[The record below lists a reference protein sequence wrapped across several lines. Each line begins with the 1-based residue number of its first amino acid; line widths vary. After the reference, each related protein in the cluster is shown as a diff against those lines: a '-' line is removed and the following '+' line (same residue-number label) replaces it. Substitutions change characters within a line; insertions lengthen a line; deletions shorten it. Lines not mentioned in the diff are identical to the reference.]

1 MKKSHIIATIIF
13 LCVAVLAIIFSVNYV
28 KPENV
33 ADGTWIGTA
42 PGFKGE
48 IEVSVSTK
56 DGKIVAAEITKIQ
69 DSDFAVK
76 DTAVLLSEIV
86 EKGSLSGVD
95 VVSGATYTS
104 KGIVAAINAALTTA
118 KGTKT
123 VAKNE
128 AKDTETDVVIIGAG
142 GAGLSAAVAAREKGV
157 SVIVLEK
164 MPIVGGN
171 TNYATG
177 GLNASETSIQK
188 NKGIADSNAQ
198 YIEDTMKGGKNI
210 NDKALV
216 TEMVEKSAE
225 TVDWLINL
233 GADLTDV
240 GKMAGSTNS
249 RTHRPTGGAA
259 VGAHLSAALEKAAK
273 AVGADI
279 RLNQEVTKIINENGK
294 AAGVEVSTKDGK
306 YTIKAKAVIIAT
318 GGFGANP
325 SLVES
330 YKPELKGFGTTNH
343 AGATG
348 DALTWAKDFNAA
360 LTDIEQIQTHPTV
373 VPVKNLMI
381 TEAVRGNGAIMI
393 NRDGKRFCTEMATR
407 DVMSEAILKQ
417 TGGTA
422 YLMFDTSIRK
432 SLKAIETYASQGLL
446 TEGATVAELA
456 QKLGIPEAALEK
468 TVSDYNSY
476 VANGNDPD
484 FGRKASE
491 MPRALVEGP
500 YYVVEVGPAIHHTMG
515 GLKINTKTEVIDTKG
530 NVIPALYAAGEVTG
544 GVHGANRLGGNAVA
558 DITVFG
564 KIAGEQAANYALGK

>member
-1 MKKSHIIATIIF
+1 MKKSQIIATIIF
-13 LCVAVLAIIFSVNYV
+13 LIASCCAIFFSCG
-28 KPENV
+28 KAENI
-33 ADGTWIGTA
+33 ADGTWTGKA
-42 PGFKGE
+42 PGFKDE
-48 IEVSVSTK
+48 IEVSITTK
-56 DGKIVAAEITKIQ
+56 DGKIVSADVLKIN
-69 DSDFAVK
+69 DSDFAVN
-76 DTAVLLSEIV
+76 DTKALLAEIV
-86 EKGSLSGVD
+86 KKGSVSNVD

-104 KGIVAAINAALTTA
+104 KGIIAAVNAALASAKGISEATTA
-118 KGTKT
+118 KL
-123 VAKNE
+123 E
-128 AKDTETDVVIIGAG
+128 DTETDVVIIGAG
-142 GAGLSAAVAAREKGV
+142 GAGLSAAVAAREGGA

-177 GLNASETSIQK
+177 GLNASETSIQAK
-188 NKGIADSNAQ
+188 MGISDSNEQ
-198 YIEDTMKGGKNI
+198 YIEDTMVGGKNI
-210 NDKALV
+210 NDLALV

-225 TVDWLINL
+225 TVDWLIKL

-273 AVGADI
+273 AAGADI

-294 AAGVEVSTKDGK
+294 AVGVVVSTKDGE
-306 YTIKAKAVIIAT
+306 YTIKAKAVIVAT

-325 SLVES
+325 TLVES

-393 NRDGKRFCTEMATR
+393 NRDGNRFCTEMATR
-407 DVMSEAILKQ
+407 DVMSAAILEQ

-456 QKLGIPEAALEK
+456 QKLGIPEATLEK

-515 GLKINTKTEVIDTKG
+515 GLKINTKAEVIDTNG

-544 GVHGANRLGGNAVA
+544 GIHGANRLGGNAVA

-564 KIAGEQAANYALGK
+564 KIAGEQAARYALGK

>member
-1 MKKSHIIATIIF
+1 MKKSQIIATIIF
-13 LCVAVLAIIFSVNYV
+13 LIASCCAIFFSCG
-28 KPENV
+28 KAENI
-33 ADGTWIGTA
+33 ADGTWTGKA
-42 PGFKGE
+42 PGFKDE
-48 IEVSVSTK
+48 IEVSITTK
-56 DGKIVAAEITKIQ
+56 DGKIVSADVLKIN
-69 DSDFAVK
+69 DSDFAVN
-76 DTAVLLSEIV
+76 DTKALLAEIV
-86 EKGSLSGVD
+86 KKGSVSNVD

-104 KGIVAAINAALTTA
+104 KGIIAAVNAALASAKGISEATTA
-118 KGTKT
+118 KL
-123 VAKNE
+123 E
-128 AKDTETDVVIIGAG
+128 DTETDVVIIGAG
-142 GAGLSAAVAAREKGV
+142 GAGLSAAVAAREGGA

-177 GLNASETSIQK
+177 GLNASETSIQAK
-188 NKGIADSNAQ
+188 MGISDSNEQ
-198 YIEDTMKGGKNI
+198 YIEDTMVGGKNI
-210 NDKALV
+210 NDLALV

-225 TVDWLINL
+225 TVDWLIKL

-294 AAGVEVSTKDGK
+294 AVGVVVSTKDGE
-306 YTIKAKAVIIAT
+306 YTIKAKAVIVAT

-325 SLVES
+325 TLVES

-393 NRDGKRFCTEMATR
+393 NRDGNRFCTEMATR
-407 DVMSEAILKQ
+407 DVMSAAILEQ

-446 TEGATVAELA
+446 TEGTTVAELA
-456 QKLGIPEAALEK
+456 QKLGIPEATLEK

-515 GLKINTKTEVIDTKG
+515 GLKINTKAEVIDTNG

-544 GVHGANRLGGNAVA
+544 GIHGANRLGGNAVA

-564 KIAGEQAANYALGK
+564 KIAGEQAAKYALGK

>member
-1 MKKSHIIATIIF
+1 MKKSQIIATIIF
-13 LCVAVLAIIFSVNYV
+13 LIASCCAIFFSCG
-28 KPENV
+28 KAENI
-33 ADGTWIGTA
+33 ADGTWTGKA
-42 PGFKGE
+42 PGFKDE
-48 IEVSVSTK
+48 IEVSITTK
-56 DGKIVAAEITKIQ
+56 DGKIVSADVLKIN
-69 DSDFAVK
+69 DSDFAVN
-76 DTAVLLSEIV
+76 DTKALLAEIIK
-86 EKGSLSGVD
+86 KGSVSNVD

-104 KGIVAAINAALTTA
+104 KGIIAAVNAALASAKGISEATTA
-118 KGTKT
+118 KL
-123 VAKNE
+123 E
-128 AKDTETDVVIIGAG
+128 DTETDVVIIGAG
-142 GAGLSAAVAAREKGV
+142 GAGLSAAVAAREGGA

-177 GLNASETSIQK
+177 GLNASETSIQAK
-188 NKGIADSNAQ
+188 MGISDSNEQ
-198 YIEDTMKGGKNI
+198 YIEDTMVGGKNI
-210 NDKALV
+210 NDLALV

-225 TVDWLINL
+225 TVDWLIKL

-273 AVGADI
+273 AAGADI

-294 AAGVEVSTKDGK
+294 AVGVVVSTKDGE
-306 YTIKAKAVIIAT
+306 YTIKAKAVIVAT

-325 SLVES
+325 TLVES

-446 TEGATVAELA
+446 TEAPNCGRSPGCCCEA
-456 QKLGIPEAALEK
+456 IPEGRLHGQGRRKGAPSENFSAFR
-468 TVSDYNSY
+468 SDSWHSLR
-476 VANGNDPD
+476 ADTCCSKRRRSAIGSQRD
-484 FGRKASE
+484 RKALLP
-491 MPRALVEGP
+491 PRCRDPCGFP
-500 YYVVEVGPAIHHTMG
+500 Y
-515 GLKINTKTEVIDTKG
+515 
-530 NVIPALYAAGEVTG
+530 
-544 GVHGANRLGGNAVA
+544 RC
-558 DITVFG
+558 
-564 KIAGEQAANYALGK
+564 

>member
-1 MKKSHIIATIIF
+1 MKKSQIIATIIF
-13 LCVAVLAIIFSVNYV
+13 LIASCCAIFFSCG
-28 KPENV
+28 KAENI
-33 ADGTWIGTA
+33 ADGTWTGKA
-42 PGFKGE
+42 PGFKDE
-48 IEVSVSTK
+48 IEVSITTK
-56 DGKIVAAEITKIQ
+56 DGKIVSADVLKIN
-69 DSDFAVK
+69 DSDFAVN
-76 DTAVLLSEIV
+76 DTKSVLAEIV
-86 EKGSLSGVD
+86 KKGSVSNVD

-104 KGIVAAINAALTTA
+104 KGIIAAVNAALASAKGISEATTA
-118 KGTKT
+118 KL
-123 VAKNE
+123 E
-128 AKDTETDVVIIGAG
+128 DTETDVVIIGAG
-142 GAGLSAAVAAREKGV
+142 GAGLSAAVAARESGAN
-157 SVIVLEK
+157 VIVLEK

-177 GLNASETSIQK
+177 GLNASETSIQEK
-188 NKGIADSNAQ
+188 MGISDSNAQ
-198 YIEDTMKGGKNI
+198 YIEDTMVGGKNI
-210 NDKALV
+210 NDLALV

-225 TVDWLINL
+225 TVDWLIKL

-259 VGAHLSAALEKAAK
+259 VGSHLSAALEKAAK
-273 AVGADI
+273 NAGADV

-294 AAGVEVSTKDGK
+294 AVGVVVSTKDGE

-325 SLVES
+325 AIIES

-393 NRDGKRFCTEMATR
+393 NRDGNRFCTEMATR
-407 DVMSEAILKQ
+407 DVMSAAILEQ

-456 QKLGIPEAALEK
+456 KKLGIPEAALEK

-515 GLKINTKTEVIDTKG
+515 GLKINTKAEVIDTNG

-544 GVHGANRLGGNAVA
+544 GIHGANRLGGNAVA

-564 KIAGEQAANYALGK
+564 KIAGEQAAKYALGK

>member
-1 MKKSHIIATIIF
+1 
-13 LCVAVLAIIFSVNYV
+13 LAS
-28 KPENV
+28 
-33 ADGTWIGTA
+33 A
-42 PGFKGE
+42 
-48 IEVSVSTK
+48 
-56 DGKIVAAEITKIQ
+56 
-69 DSDFAVK
+69 
-76 DTAVLLSEIV
+76 
-86 EKGSLSGVD
+86 
-95 VVSGATYTS
+95 
-104 KGIVAAINAALTTA
+104 KGISEATTA
-118 KGTKT
+118 KL
-123 VAKNE
+123 E
-128 AKDTETDVVIIGAG
+128 DTETDVVIIGAG
-142 GAGLSAAVAAREKGV
+142 GAGLSAAVAAREGGA

-177 GLNASETSIQK
+177 GLNASETSIQAK
-188 NKGIADSNAQ
+188 MGISDSNEQ
-198 YIEDTMKGGKNI
+198 YIEDTMVGGKNI
-210 NDKALV
+210 NDLALV

-225 TVDWLINL
+225 TVDWLIKL

-273 AVGADI
+273 AAGADI

-294 AAGVEVSTKDGK
+294 AVGVVVSTKDGE
-306 YTIKAKAVIIAT
+306 YTIKAKAVIVAT

-325 SLVES
+325 TLVES

-393 NRDGKRFCTEMATR
+393 NRDGNRFCTEMATR
-407 DVMSEAILKQ
+407 DVMSAAILEQ

-456 QKLGIPEAALEK
+456 QKLGIPEATLEK

-515 GLKINTKTEVIDTKG
+515 GLKINTKAEVIDTNG

-544 GVHGANRLGGNAVA
+544 GIHGANRLGGNAVA

-564 KIAGEQAANYALGK
+564 KIAGEQAAKYALGK

>member
-1 MKKSHIIATIIF
+1 MKKSQIIATIIF
-13 LCVAVLAIIFSVNYV
+13 LIASCCAIFFSCG
-28 KPENV
+28 KAENI
-33 ADGTWIGTA
+33 ADGTWTGKA
-42 PGFKGE
+42 PGFKDE
-48 IEVSVSTK
+48 IEVSITTK
-56 DGKIVAAEITKIQ
+56 DGKIVSADVLKIN
-69 DSDFAVK
+69 DSDFAVN
-76 DTAVLLSEIV
+76 DTKALLAEIV
-86 EKGSLSGVD
+86 KKGSVSNVD

-104 KGIVAAINAALTTA
+104 KGIIAAVNAALASAKGISEATTA
-118 KGTKT
+118 KL
-123 VAKNE
+123 E
-128 AKDTETDVVIIGAG
+128 DTETDVVIIGAG
-142 GAGLSAAVAAREKGV
+142 GAGLSAAVAAREGGA

-177 GLNASETSIQK
+177 GLNASETSIQAK
-188 NKGIADSNAQ
+188 MGISDSNEQ
-198 YIEDTMKGGKNI
+198 YIEDTMVGGKNI
-210 NDKALV
+210 NDLALV

-225 TVDWLINL
+225 TVDWLIKL

-273 AVGADI
+273 AAGADI

-294 AAGVEVSTKDGK
+294 AVGVVVSTKDGE

-325 SLVES
+325 TLVES

-393 NRDGKRFCTEMATR
+393 NRDGNRFCTEMATR
-407 DVMSEAILKQ
+407 DVMSAAILEQ

-456 QKLGIPEAALEK
+456 QKLGIPEATLEK
-468 TVSDYNSY
+468 TVTDYNSY

-515 GLKINTKTEVIDTKG
+515 GLKINTKAEVIDTNG

-544 GVHGANRLGGNAVA
+544 GIHGANRLGGNAVA

-564 KIAGEQAANYALGK
+564 KIAGEQAAKYALGK

>member
-1 MKKSHIIATIIF
+1 MKKSQIIATIIF
-13 LCVAVLAIIFSVNYV
+13 LIASCCAIFFSCG
-28 KPENV
+28 KAENI
-33 ADGTWIGTA
+33 ADGTWTGKA
-42 PGFKGE
+42 PGFKDE
-48 IEVSVSTK
+48 IEVSITTK
-56 DGKIVAAEITKIQ
+56 DGKIVSADVLKIN
-69 DSDFAVK
+69 DSDFAVN
-76 DTAVLLSEIV
+76 DTKALLAEIV
-86 EKGSLSGVD
+86 KKGSVSNVD

-104 KGIVAAINAALTTA
+104 KGIIAAVNAALASAKGISEATTA
-118 KGTKT
+118 KL
-123 VAKNE
+123 E
-128 AKDTETDVVIIGAG
+128 DTETDVVIIGAG
-142 GAGLSAAVAAREKGV
+142 GAGLSAAVAAREGGA

-177 GLNASETSIQK
+177 GLNASETSIQAK
-188 NKGIADSNAQ
+188 MGISDSNEQ
-198 YIEDTMKGGKNI
+198 YIEDTMVGGKNI
-210 NDKALV
+210 NDLALV

-225 TVDWLINL
+225 TVDWLIKL

-273 AVGADI
+273 AAGADI

-294 AAGVEVSTKDGK
+294 AVGVVVSTKDGE
-306 YTIKAKAVIIAT
+306 YTIKAKAVIVAT

-325 SLVES
+325 TLVES

-393 NRDGKRFCTEMATR
+393 NRDGNRFCTEMATR
-407 DVMSEAILKQ
+407 DVMSAAILEQ

-468 TVSDYNSY
+468 TVTDYNSY

-515 GLKINTKTEVIDTKG
+515 GLKINTKAEVIDTNG

-544 GVHGANRLGGNAVA
+544 GIHGANRLGGNAVA

-564 KIAGEQAANYALGK
+564 KIAGEQAAKYALGK

>member
-1 MKKSHIIATIIF
+1 MKKSQIIATIIF
-13 LCVAVLAIIFSVNYV
+13 LIASCCAIFFSCG
-28 KPENV
+28 KAENI
-33 ADGTWIGTA
+33 ADGTWTGKA
-42 PGFKGE
+42 PGFKDE
-48 IEVSVSTK
+48 IEVSITTK
-56 DGKIVAAEITKIQ
+56 DGKIVSADVLKIN
-69 DSDFAVK
+69 DSDFAVN
-76 DTAVLLSEIV
+76 DTKALLAEIV
-86 EKGSLSGVD
+86 KKGSVSNVD

-104 KGIVAAINAALTTA
+104 KGIIAAVNAALASAKGISEATTA
-118 KGTKT
+118 KL
-123 VAKNE
+123 E
-128 AKDTETDVVIIGAG
+128 DTETDVVIIGAG
-142 GAGLSAAVAAREKGV
+142 GAGLSAAVAAREGGA

-177 GLNASETSIQK
+177 GLNASETSIQAK
-188 NKGIADSNAQ
+188 MGISDSNEQ
-198 YIEDTMKGGKNI
+198 YIEDTMVGGKNI
-210 NDKALV
+210 NDLALV

-225 TVDWLINL
+225 TVDWLIKL

-273 AVGADI
+273 AAGADI

-294 AAGVEVSTKDGK
+294 AVGVVVSTKDGE
-306 YTIKAKAVIIAT
+306 YTIKAKAVIVAT

-325 SLVES
+325 TLVES

-393 NRDGKRFCTEMATR
+393 NRDGNRFCTEMATR
-407 DVMSEAILKQ
+407 DVMSAAILEQ

-456 QKLGIPEAALEK
+456 QKLGIPEATLEK

-515 GLKINTKTEVIDTKG
+515 GLKINTKAEVIDTNGK
-530 NVIPALYAAGEVTG
+530 VIPALYAAGEVTG
-544 GVHGANRLGGNAVA
+544 GIHGANRLGGNAVA

-564 KIAGEQAANYALGK
+564 KIAGEQAAKYALGK

>member
-1 MKKSHIIATIIF
+1 MKKSQIIATIIF
-13 LCVAVLAIIFSVNYV
+13 LIASCCAIFFSCG
-28 KPENV
+28 KAENI
-33 ADGTWIGTA
+33 ADGTWTGKA
-42 PGFKGE
+42 PGFKDE
-48 IEVSVSTK
+48 IEVSITTK
-56 DGKIVAAEITKIQ
+56 DGKIVSADVLKIN
-69 DSDFAVK
+69 DSDFAVN
-76 DTAVLLSEIV
+76 DTKALLAEIV
-86 EKGSLSGVD
+86 KKGSVSNVD

-104 KGIVAAINAALTTA
+104 KGIISAVNAALASAKGISEATTA
-118 KGTKT
+118 KL
-123 VAKNE
+123 E
-128 AKDTETDVVIIGAG
+128 DTETDVVIIGAG
-142 GAGLSAAVAAREKGV
+142 GAGLSAAVAAREGGA

-177 GLNASETSIQK
+177 GLNASETSIQAK
-188 NKGIADSNAQ
+188 MGISDSNEQ
-198 YIEDTMKGGKNI
+198 YIEDTMVGGKNI
-210 NDKALV
+210 NDLALV

-225 TVDWLINL
+225 TVDWLIKL

-259 VGAHLSAALEKAAK
+259 VGAHLSAALEKAAQ
-273 AVGADI
+273 AAGADI

-294 AAGVEVSTKDGK
+294 AVGVVVSTKDGE
-306 YTIKAKAVIIAT
+306 YTIKAKAVIVAT

-325 SLVES
+325 TLVES

-393 NRDGKRFCTEMATR
+393 NRDGNRFCTEMATR
-407 DVMSEAILKQ
+407 DVMSAAILEQ

-456 QKLGIPEAALEK
+456 QKLGIPEATLEK
-468 TVSDYNSY
+468 TVTDYNSY

-515 GLKINTKTEVIDTKG
+515 GLKINTKAEVIDTNG

-544 GVHGANRLGGNAVA
+544 GIHGANRLGGNAVA

-564 KIAGEQAANYALGK
+564 KIAGEQAAKYALGK

>member
-1 MKKSHIIATIIF
+1 MKKSQIIATIIF
-13 LCVAVLAIIFSVNYV
+13 LIASCCAIFFSCG
-28 KPENV
+28 KAENI
-33 ADGTWIGTA
+33 ADGTWTGKA
-42 PGFKGE
+42 PGFKDE
-48 IEVSVSTK
+48 IEVSITTK
-56 DGKIVAAEITKIQ
+56 DGKIVSADVLKIN
-69 DSDFAVK
+69 DSDFAVN
-76 DTAVLLSEIV
+76 DTKALLAEIV
-86 EKGSLSGVD
+86 KKGSVSNVD

-104 KGIVAAINAALTTA
+104 KGIIAAVNAALASAKGISEATTA
-118 KGTKT
+118 KL
-123 VAKNE
+123 E
-128 AKDTETDVVIIGAG
+128 DTETDVVIIGAG
-142 GAGLSAAVAAREKGV
+142 GAGLSAAVAARECGA

-177 GLNASETSIQK
+177 GLNASETSIQAK
-188 NKGIADSNAQ
+188 MGISDSNEQ
-198 YIEDTMKGGKNI
+198 YIEDTMVGGKNI
-210 NDKALV
+210 NDLALV

-225 TVDWLINL
+225 TVDWLIKL

-273 AVGADI
+273 AAGADI

-294 AAGVEVSTKDGK
+294 AVGVVVSTKDGE
-306 YTIKAKAVIIAT
+306 YTIKAKAVIVAT

-325 SLVES
+325 TLVES

-393 NRDGKRFCTEMATR
+393 NRDGNRFCTEMATR
-407 DVMSEAILKQ
+407 DVMSAAILEQ

-456 QKLGIPEAALEK
+456 QKLGIPEATLEK

-515 GLKINTKTEVIDTKG
+515 GLKINTKAEVIDTNG

-544 GVHGANRLGGNAVA
+544 GIHGANRLGGNAVA

-564 KIAGEQAANYALGK
+564 KIAGEQAAKYALGK

>member
-1 MKKSHIIATIIF
+1 MKKSQIIATIIF
-13 LCVAVLAIIFSVNYV
+13 LIASCCAIFFSCG
-28 KPENV
+28 KAENI
-33 ADGTWIGTA
+33 ADGTWTGKA
-42 PGFKGE
+42 PGFKDE
-48 IEVSVSTK
+48 IEVSITTK
-56 DGKIVAAEITKIQ
+56 DGKIVSADVLKIN
-69 DSDFAVK
+69 DSDFAVN
-76 DTAVLLSEIV
+76 DTKSVLAEIV
-86 EKGSLSGVD
+86 KKGSVSNVD

-104 KGIVAAINAALTTA
+104 KGIIAAVNAALASAKGISEASTA
-118 KGTKT
+118 KL
-123 VAKNE
+123 E
-128 AKDTETDVVIIGAG
+128 DTETDVVIIGAG
-142 GAGLSAAVAAREKGV
+142 GAGLSAAVAARESGAN
-157 SVIVLEK
+157 VIVLEK

-177 GLNASETSIQK
+177 GLNASETSIQEK
-188 NKGIADSNAQ
+188 MGISDSNAQ
-198 YIEDTMKGGKNI
+198 YIEDTMVGGKNI
-210 NDKALV
+210 NDLALV

-225 TVDWLINL
+225 TVDWLIKL

-259 VGAHLSAALEKAAK
+259 VGSHLSAALEKAAK
-273 AVGADI
+273 TAGADV

-294 AAGVEVSTKDGK
+294 AVGVVVSTKDGE

-325 SLVES
+325 AIIES

-348 DALTWAKDFNAA
+348 DALTWARDFNAA

-393 NRDGKRFCTEMATR
+393 NRDGNRFCTEMATR
-407 DVMSEAILKQ
+407 DVMSAAILEQ

-456 QKLGIPEAALEK
+456 KKLGIPEAALEK

-515 GLKINTKTEVIDTKG
+515 GLKINTKAEVIDTNG

-544 GVHGANRLGGNAVA
+544 GIHGANRLGGNAVA

-564 KIAGEQAANYALGK
+564 KIAGEQAAKYALGK

>member
-1 MKKSHIIATIIF
+1 MKKSQIIATIIF
-13 LCVAVLAIIFSVNYV
+13 LIASCCAIFFSCG
-28 KPENV
+28 KAENI
-33 ADGTWIGTA
+33 ADGTWTGKA
-42 PGFKGE
+42 PGFKDE
-48 IEVSVSTK
+48 IEVSITTK
-56 DGKIVAAEITKIQ
+56 DGKIVSADVLKIN
-69 DSDFAVK
+69 DSDFAVN
-76 DTAVLLSEIV
+76 DTKALLAEIV
-86 EKGSLSGVD
+86 KKGSVSNVD

-104 KGIVAAINAALTTA
+104 KGIIAAVNAALASAKGISEATTA
-118 KGTKT
+118 KL
-123 VAKNE
+123 E
-128 AKDTETDVVIIGAG
+128 DTETDVVIIGAG
-142 GAGLSAAVAAREKGV
+142 GAGLSAAVAAREGGA

-177 GLNASETSIQK
+177 GLNASETSIQAK
-188 NKGIADSNAQ
+188 MGISDSNEQ
-198 YIEDTMKGGKNI
+198 YIEDTMVGGKNI
-210 NDKALV
+210 NDLALV

-225 TVDWLINL
+225 TVDWLIKL

-273 AVGADI
+273 AAGADI

-294 AAGVEVSTKDGK
+294 AVGVVVSTKDGK

-325 SLVES
+325 TLVES

-393 NRDGKRFCTEMATR
+393 NRDGNRFCTEMATR
-407 DVMSEAILKQ
+407 DVMSAAILEQ

-456 QKLGIPEAALEK
+456 QKLGIPEATLEK

-515 GLKINTKTEVIDTKG
+515 GLKINTKAEVIDTNG

-544 GVHGANRLGGNAVA
+544 GIHGANRLGGNAVA

-564 KIAGEQAANYALGK
+564 KIAGEQAAKYALGK

>member
-1 MKKSHIIATIIF
+1 MKKSQIIATIIF
-13 LCVAVLAIIFSVNYV
+13 LIASCCAIFFSCG
-28 KPENV
+28 KAENI
-33 ADGTWIGTA
+33 ADGTWTGKA
-42 PGFKGE
+42 PGFKDE
-48 IEVSVSTK
+48 IEVSITTK
-56 DGKIVAAEITKIQ
+56 DGKIVSADVLKIN
-69 DSDFAVK
+69 DSDFAVN
-76 DTAVLLSEIV
+76 DTKALLAEIV
-86 EKGSLSGVD
+86 KKGSVSNVD

-104 KGIVAAINAALTTA
+104 KGIIAAVNAALASAKGISEATTA
-118 KGTKT
+118 KL
-123 VAKNE
+123 E
-128 AKDTETDVVIIGAG
+128 DTETDVVIIGAG
-142 GAGLSAAVAAREKGV
+142 GAGLSAAVAAREGGA

-177 GLNASETSIQK
+177 GLNASETSIQAK
-188 NKGIADSNAQ
+188 MGISDSNEQ
-198 YIEDTMKGGKNI
+198 YIEDTMVGGKNI
-210 NDKALV
+210 NDLALV

-225 TVDWLINL
+225 TVDWLIKL

-273 AVGADI
+273 AAGADI

-294 AAGVEVSTKDGK
+294 AVGVVVSTKDGE
-306 YTIKAKAVIIAT
+306 YTIKAKAVIVAT

-325 SLVES
+325 TLVES

-393 NRDGKRFCTEMATR
+393 NRDGNRFCTEMATR
-407 DVMSEAILKQ
+407 DVMSAAILEQ

-456 QKLGIPEAALEK
+456 QKLGIPEATLEK

-515 GLKINTKTEVIDTKG
+515 GLKINTKAEVIDTNG

-544 GVHGANRLGGNAVA
+544 GIHGANRLGGNAVA

-564 KIAGEQAANYALGK
+564 KIAGEQAAKYALGK

>member
-1 MKKSHIIATIIF
+1 MKKSQIIATIIF
-13 LCVAVLAIIFSVNYV
+13 LIASCCAIFFSCG
-28 KPENV
+28 KAENI
-33 ADGTWIGTA
+33 ADGTWTGKA
-42 PGFKGE
+42 PGFKDE
-48 IEVSVSTK
+48 IEVSITTK
-56 DGKIVAAEITKIQ
+56 DGKIISADVLKIN
-69 DSDFAVK
+69 DSDFAVN
-76 DTAVLLSEIV
+76 DTKALLAEIV
-86 EKGSLSGVD
+86 KKGSVSNVD

-104 KGIVAAINAALTTA
+104 KGIIAAVNAALASAKGISEATTA
-118 KGTKT
+118 KL
-123 VAKNE
+123 E
-128 AKDTETDVVIIGAG
+128 DTETDVVIIGAG
-142 GAGLSAAVAAREKGV
+142 GAGLSAAVAAREGGA

-177 GLNASETSIQK
+177 GLNASETSIQAK
-188 NKGIADSNAQ
+188 MGISDSNEQ
-198 YIEDTMKGGKNI
+198 YIEDTMVGGKNI
-210 NDKALV
+210 NDLALV

-225 TVDWLINL
+225 TVDWLIKL

-273 AVGADI
+273 AAGADI

-294 AAGVEVSTKDGK
+294 AVGVVVSTKDGE
-306 YTIKAKAVIIAT
+306 YTIKAKAVIVAT

-325 SLVES
+325 TLVES

-393 NRDGKRFCTEMATR
+393 NRDGNRFCTEMATR
-407 DVMSEAILKQ
+407 DVMSAAILEQ

-446 TEGATVAELA
+446 TEGTTVAELA
-456 QKLGIPEAALEK
+456 QKLGIPEATLEK

-515 GLKINTKTEVIDTKG
+515 GLKINTKAEVIDTNG

-544 GVHGANRLGGNAVA
+544 GIHGANRLGGNAVA

-564 KIAGEQAANYALGK
+564 KIAGEQAAKYALGK

>member
-1 MKKSHIIATIIF
+1 MKKSQIIATIIF
-13 LCVAVLAIIFSVNYV
+13 LIASCCAIFFSCG
-28 KPENV
+28 KTENI
-33 ADGTWIGTA
+33 ADGTWTGKA
-42 PGFKGE
+42 PGFKDE
-48 IEVSVSTK
+48 IEVSITTK
-56 DGKIVAAEITKIQ
+56 DGKIVSADVLKIN
-69 DSDFAVK
+69 DSDFAVN
-76 DTAVLLSEIV
+76 DTKALLAEIV
-86 EKGSLSGVD
+86 KKGSVSNVD

-104 KGIVAAINAALTTA
+104 KGIIAAVNAALASAKGISEATTA
-118 KGTKT
+118 KL
-123 VAKNE
+123 E
-128 AKDTETDVVIIGAG
+128 DTETDVVIIGAG
-142 GAGLSAAVAAREKGV
+142 GAGLSAAVAAREGGA

-177 GLNASETSIQK
+177 GLNASETSIQAK
-188 NKGIADSNAQ
+188 MGISDSNEQ
-198 YIEDTMKGGKNI
+198 YIEDTMVGGKNI
-210 NDKALV
+210 NDLALV

-225 TVDWLINL
+225 TVDWLIKL

-273 AVGADI
+273 AAGADI

-294 AAGVEVSTKDGK
+294 AVGVVVSTKDGE
-306 YTIKAKAVIIAT
+306 YTIKAKAVIVAT

-325 SLVES
+325 TLVES

-393 NRDGKRFCTEMATR
+393 NRDGNRFCTEMATR
-407 DVMSEAILKQ
+407 DVMSAAILEQ

-456 QKLGIPEAALEK
+456 QKLGIPEATLEK

-515 GLKINTKTEVIDTKG
+515 GLKINTKAEVIDTNG

-544 GVHGANRLGGNAVA
+544 GIHGANRLGGNAVA

-564 KIAGEQAANYALGK
+564 KIAGEQAAKYALGK

>member
-1 MKKSHIIATIIF
+1 MKKSQIIATIIF
-13 LCVAVLAIIFSVNYV
+13 LIASCCAIFFSCG
-28 KPENV
+28 KAENI
-33 ADGTWIGTA
+33 ADGTWTGKA
-42 PGFKGE
+42 PGFKDE
-48 IEVSVSTK
+48 IEVSITTK
-56 DGKIVAAEITKIQ
+56 DGKIISADVLKIN
-69 DSDFAVK
+69 DSDFAVN
-76 DTAVLLSEIV
+76 DTKALLAEIV
-86 EKGSLSGVD
+86 KKGSVSNVD

-104 KGIVAAINAALTTA
+104 KGIIAAVNAALASAKGISEATTA
-118 KGTKT
+118 KL
-123 VAKNE
+123 E
-128 AKDTETDVVIIGAG
+128 DTETDVVIIGAG
-142 GAGLSAAVAAREKGV
+142 GAGLSAAVAAREGGA

-177 GLNASETSIQK
+177 GLNASETSIQAK
-188 NKGIADSNAQ
+188 MGISDSNEQ
-198 YIEDTMKGGKNI
+198 YIEDTMVGGKNI
-210 NDKALV
+210 NDLALV

-225 TVDWLINL
+225 TVDWLIKL

-273 AVGADI
+273 AAGADI

-294 AAGVEVSTKDGK
+294 AVGVVVSTKDGE
-306 YTIKAKAVIIAT
+306 YTIKAKAVIVAT

-325 SLVES
+325 TLVES

-393 NRDGKRFCTEMATR
+393 NRDGNRFCTEMATR
-407 DVMSEAILKQ
+407 DVMSAAILEQ

-456 QKLGIPEAALEK
+456 QKLGIPEATLEK
-468 TVSDYNSY
+468 TVTDYNSY

-515 GLKINTKTEVIDTKG
+515 GLKINTKAEVIDTNG

-544 GVHGANRLGGNAVA
+544 GIHGANRLGGNAVA

-564 KIAGEQAANYALGK
+564 KIAGEQAAKYALGK

>member
-1 MKKSHIIATIIF
+1 MKKSQIIATVIF
-13 LCVAVLAIIFSVNYV
+13 LIASCCAIFFSCG
-28 KPENV
+28 KAENI
-33 ADGTWIGTA
+33 ADGTWTGKA
-42 PGFKGE
+42 PGFKDE
-48 IEVSVSTK
+48 IEVSITTK
-56 DGKIVAAEITKIQ
+56 DGKIISADVLKIN
-69 DSDFAVK
+69 DSDFAVN
-76 DTAVLLSEIV
+76 DTKALLAEIV
-86 EKGSLSGVD
+86 KKGSVSNVD

-104 KGIVAAINAALTTA
+104 KGIIAAVNAALASAKGISEATTA
-118 KGTKT
+118 KL
-123 VAKNE
+123 E
-128 AKDTETDVVIIGAG
+128 DTETDVVIIGAG
-142 GAGLSAAVAAREKGV
+142 GAGLSAAVAAREGGA

-177 GLNASETSIQK
+177 GLNASETSIQAK
-188 NKGIADSNAQ
+188 MGISDSNEQ
-198 YIEDTMKGGKNI
+198 YIEDTMVGGKNI
-210 NDKALV
+210 NDLALV

-225 TVDWLINL
+225 TVDWLIKL

-273 AVGADI
+273 AAGADI

-294 AAGVEVSTKDGK
+294 AVGVVVSTKDGE
-306 YTIKAKAVIIAT
+306 YTIKAKAVIVAT

-325 SLVES
+325 TLVES

-393 NRDGKRFCTEMATR
+393 NRDGNRFCTEMATR
-407 DVMSEAILKQ
+407 DVMSAAILEQ

-456 QKLGIPEAALEK
+456 QKLGIPEATLEK

-500 YYVVEVGPAIHHTMG
+500 YFVVEVGPAIHHTMG
-515 GLKINTKTEVIDTKG
+515 GLKINTKAEVIDTNG

-544 GVHGANRLGGNAVA
+544 GIHGANRLGGNAVA

-564 KIAGEQAANYALGK
+564 KIAGEQAAKYALGK

>member
-1 MKKSHIIATIIF
+1 MKKSQIIATIIF
-13 LCVAVLAIIFSVNYV
+13 LIASCCAIFFSCG
-28 KPENV
+28 KAENI
-33 ADGTWIGTA
+33 ADGTWTGKA
-42 PGFKGE
+42 SGFKDE
-48 IEVSVSTK
+48 IEVSITTK
-56 DGKIVAAEITKIQ
+56 DGKIVSADVLKIN
-69 DSDFAVK
+69 DSDFAVN
-76 DTAVLLSEIV
+76 DTKALLAEIV
-86 EKGSLSGVD
+86 KKGSVSNVD

-104 KGIVAAINAALTTA
+104 KGIIAAVNAALASAKGISEATTA
-118 KGTKT
+118 KL
-123 VAKNE
+123 E
-128 AKDTETDVVIIGAG
+128 DTETDVVIIGAG
-142 GAGLSAAVAAREKGV
+142 GAGLSAAVAAREGGA

-177 GLNASETSIQK
+177 GLNASETSIQAK
-188 NKGIADSNAQ
+188 MGISDSNEQ
-198 YIEDTMKGGKNI
+198 YIEDTMVGGKNI
-210 NDKALV
+210 NDLALV

-225 TVDWLINL
+225 TVDWLIKL

-273 AVGADI
+273 AAGADI

-294 AAGVEVSTKDGK
+294 AVGVVVSTKDGE
-306 YTIKAKAVIIAT
+306 YTIKAKAVIVAT

-325 SLVES
+325 TLVES

-393 NRDGKRFCTEMATR
+393 NRDGNRFCTEMATR
-407 DVMSEAILKQ
+407 DVMSAAILEQ

-456 QKLGIPEAALEK
+456 QKLGIPEATLEK

-515 GLKINTKTEVIDTKG
+515 GLKINTKAEVIDTNG

-544 GVHGANRLGGNAVA
+544 GIHGANRLGGNAVA

-564 KIAGEQAANYALGK
+564 KIAGEQAAKYALGK

>member
-1 MKKSHIIATIIF
+1 MKKSQIIATIIF
-13 LCVAVLAIIFSVNYV
+13 LIASCCAIFFSCG
-28 KPENV
+28 KAENI
-33 ADGTWIGTA
+33 ADGTWTGKA
-42 PGFKGE
+42 PGFKDE
-48 IEVSVSTK
+48 IEVSITTK
-56 DGKIVAAEITKIQ
+56 DGKIVSADVLKIN
-69 DSDFAVK
+69 DSDFAVN
-76 DTAVLLSEIV
+76 DTKALLAEIV
-86 EKGSLSGVD
+86 KKGSVSNVD

-104 KGIVAAINAALTTA
+104 KGIIAAVNAALASAKGISEATTA
-118 KGTKT
+118 KL
-123 VAKNE
+123 E
-128 AKDTETDVVIIGAG
+128 DTETDVVIIGAG
-142 GAGLSAAVAAREKGV
+142 GAGLSAAVAAREGGA

-177 GLNASETSIQK
+177 GLNASETSIQAK
-188 NKGIADSNAQ
+188 MGISDSNEQ
-198 YIEDTMKGGKNI
+198 YIEDTMVGGKNI
-210 NDKALV
+210 NDLALV

-225 TVDWLINL
+225 TVDWLIKL

-273 AVGADI
+273 AAGADI
-279 RLNQEVTKIINENGK
+279 RLNQEVIKIINENGK
-294 AAGVEVSTKDGK
+294 AVGVVVSTKDGE
-306 YTIKAKAVIIAT
+306 YTIKAKAVIVAT

-325 SLVES
+325 TLVES

-393 NRDGKRFCTEMATR
+393 NRDGNRFCTEMATR
-407 DVMSEAILKQ
+407 DVMSAAILEQ

-456 QKLGIPEAALEK
+456 QKLGIPEATLEK

-515 GLKINTKTEVIDTKG
+515 GLKINTKAEVIDTNG

-544 GVHGANRLGGNAVA
+544 GIHGANRLGGNAVA

-564 KIAGEQAANYALGK
+564 KIAGEQAAKYALGK

>member
-1 MKKSHIIATIIF
+1 MKKSQIIATIIF
-13 LCVAVLAIIFSVNYV
+13 LIASCCAIFFSCG
-28 KPENV
+28 KAENI
-33 ADGTWIGTA
+33 ADGTWTGKA
-42 PGFKGE
+42 PGFKDE
-48 IEVSVSTK
+48 IEVSITTK
-56 DGKIVAAEITKIQ
+56 DGKIVSADVLKIN
-69 DSDFAVK
+69 DSDFAVN
-76 DTAVLLSEIV
+76 DTKALLAEIV
-86 EKGSLSGVD
+86 KKGSVSNVD

-104 KGIVAAINAALTTA
+104 KGIIAAVNAALASAKGISEATTA
-118 KGTKT
+118 KL
-123 VAKNE
+123 E
-128 AKDTETDVVIIGAG
+128 DTETDVVIIGAG
-142 GAGLSAAVAAREKGV
+142 GAGLSAAVAAREGGA

-177 GLNASETSIQK
+177 GLNASETSIQAK
-188 NKGIADSNAQ
+188 MGISDSNEQ
-198 YIEDTMKGGKNI
+198 YIEDTMVGGKNI
-210 NDKALV
+210 NDLALV

-225 TVDWLINL
+225 TVDWLIKL

-273 AVGADI
+273 AAGADI

-294 AAGVEVSTKDGK
+294 AVGVVVSTKDGE
-306 YTIKAKAVIIAT
+306 YTIKAKAVIVAT

-325 SLVES
+325 TLVES

-373 VPVKNLMI
+373 VPVKNIMI

-393 NRDGKRFCTEMATR
+393 NRDGNRFCTEMATR
-407 DVMSEAILKQ
+407 DVMSAAILEQ

-456 QKLGIPEAALEK
+456 QKLGIPEATLEK
-468 TVSDYNSY
+468 TVTDYNSY

-515 GLKINTKTEVIDTKG
+515 GLKINTKAEVIDTNG

-544 GVHGANRLGGNAVA
+544 GIHGANRLGGNAVA

-564 KIAGEQAANYALGK
+564 KIAGEQAAKYALGK

>member
-1 MKKSHIIATIIF
+1 MKKSQIIATIIF
-13 LCVAVLAIIFSVNYV
+13 LIASCCAIFFSCG
-28 KPENV
+28 KAENI
-33 ADGTWIGTA
+33 ADGTWTGKA
-42 PGFKGE
+42 PGFKDE
-48 IEVSVSTK
+48 IEVSITTK
-56 DGKIVAAEITKIQ
+56 DGKIVSADVLKIN
-69 DSDFAVK
+69 DSDFAVN
-76 DTAVLLSEIV
+76 DTKALLAEIV
-86 EKGSLSGVD
+86 KKGSVSNVD

-104 KGIVAAINAALTTA
+104 KGIIAAVNAALASAKGISEATTA
-118 KGTKT
+118 KL
-123 VAKNE
+123 E
-128 AKDTETDVVIIGAG
+128 DTETDVVIIGAG
-142 GAGLSAAVAAREKGV
+142 GAGLSAAVAAREGGA

-177 GLNASETSIQK
+177 GLNASETSIQAK
-188 NKGIADSNAQ
+188 MGISDSNEQ
-198 YIEDTMKGGKNI
+198 YIEDTMVGGKNI
-210 NDKALV
+210 NDLALV

-225 TVDWLINL
+225 TVDWLIKL

-273 AVGADI
+273 AAGADI

-294 AAGVEVSTKDGK
+294 AVGVVVSTKDGE
-306 YTIKAKAVIIAT
+306 YTIKAKAVIVAT

-325 SLVES
+325 TLVES

-393 NRDGKRFCTEMATR
+393 NRDGNRFCTEMATR
-407 DVMSEAILKQ
+407 DVMSAAILEQ

-446 TEGATVAELA
+446 TEGTTVAELA
-456 QKLGIPEAALEK
+456 QKLGIPEATLEK

-515 GLKINTKTEVIDTKG
+515 GLKINTKAEVIDTNG

-544 GVHGANRLGGNAVA
+544 GIHGANRLGGNAVA

-564 KIAGEQAANYALGK
+564 KIAGEQAAKYALGK